1 MTTLSLMVTI
11 WAVLAVAF
19 VALMIYRGNL
29 TQHET
34 DQLFL
39 NDEAGPSISH
49 QENDEIVRRV
59 NAIQP
64 ICKGVGGLTAVMT
77 LAIAGMW
84 VQQLLVGAHF

>member
-1 MTTLSLMVTI
+1 MTTFSLLVTI
-11 WAVLAVAF
+11 WGVLAVAF

-39 NDEAGPSISH
+39 NDEAGLSIGH
-49 QENDEIVRRV
+49 QQNDEIVRRV

-64 ICKGVGGLTAVMT
+64 VCQGVGGLTAVMT
-77 LAIAGMW
+77 LAVVGMW
-84 VQQLLVGAHF
+84 VQHLLIGAHF

>member
-1 MTTLSLMVTI
+1 MSTFSIMVTI
-11 WAVLAVAF
+11 WGVLAVAF
-19 VALMIYRGNL
+19 VLLMIYRGNL

-39 NDEAGPSISH
+39 NDEAGTSITH

-64 ICKGVGGLTAVMT
+64 ICKGVGGLAAVMT
-77 LAIAGMW
+77 LAVAGMW
-84 VQQLLVGAHF
+84 VQQVLAKF

>member
-1 MTTLSLMVTI
+1 MSTFSILLTIWGVLALAFVLLMV
-11 WAVLAVAF
+11 
-19 VALMIYRGNL
+19 YRGNL

-39 NDEAGPSISH
+39 NDEEGTSSSH
-49 QENDEIVRRV
+49 KENDDVIRRV

-64 ICKGVGGLTAVMT
+64 ICTGVGGLTAVMT

-84 VQQLLVGAHF
+84 IHQFMAKI